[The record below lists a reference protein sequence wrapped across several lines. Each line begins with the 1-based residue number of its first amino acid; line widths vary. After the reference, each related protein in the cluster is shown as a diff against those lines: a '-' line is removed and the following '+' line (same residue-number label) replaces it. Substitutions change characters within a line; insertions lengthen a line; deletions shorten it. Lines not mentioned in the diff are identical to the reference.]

1 MTLPSEARQAERLA
15 LAGRLAAGVAHDF
28 NNILAAMMGAAEAIA
43 ARPGV
48 DGETRADAAQL
59 ATAARRGAAL
69 ARHLLAFVRD
79 TPPAPCRLDVRA
91 ALEDLSGLVRHIA
104 GRAVCVTVEVA
115 EATGGPLE
123 VEIDPTGF
131 DQVLLNLAANA
142 RDAMPG
148 GGTLRIA
155 CAGRGEEAVVEV
167 RDSGC
172 GIPPAVLPRI
182 FEPFFTAG
190 KPDGTGL
197 GLATVAEVVQGAGGR
212 VEVES
217 APGAGTCMRV
227 CLPRLSPRAG
237 VAAGSGT
244 VLLVE
249 DEPLTRR
256 LATRMLSAAGW
267 SVRVAGS
274 LAEALAAAQDVALTA
289 VVADHELPDGDG
301 AALVA
306 ALRRGGTP
314 GLPAVIASGHGPA
327 ALRREPAIAALL
339 AAAPGAAAV
348 LAKPYKAAELCAA
361 LAGVTGRSDPAA

>member
-1 MTLPSEARQAERLA
+1 MTLPPEARQTERLA

-28 NNILAAMMGAAEAIA
+28 NNILAAMLGAAEAIA
-43 ARPGV
+43 VRPGV
-48 DGETRADAAQL
+48 DGETRADATQL
-59 ATAARRGAAL
+59 AAAARRGAAL
-69 ARHLLAFVRD
+69 ARHLLACVHD

-91 ALEDLSGLVRHIA
+91 ALEDLSGLLRHIA
-104 GRAVCVTVEVA
+104 GRAVCVTVEAGTV
-115 EATGGPLE
+115 EGPLE

-142 RDAMPG
+142 RDAMPE

-155 CAGRGEEAVVEV
+155 CVAREGEAVVEV

-172 GIPPAVLPRI
+172 GIPPAVRPHI

-190 KPDGTGL
+190 KPGGTGL
-197 GLATVAEVVQGAGGR
+197 GLATVAEVVRGAGGH
-212 VEVES
+212 VVVES

-227 CLPRLSPRAG
+227 CLPRLPPREA
-237 VAAGSGT
+237 VAAGGGT

-267 SVRVAGS
+267 SVRAAGS
-274 LAEALAAAQDVALTA
+274 LAEAQAVAGEGPLAA
-289 VVADHELPDGDG
+289 VVVDQELPDGDG

-306 ALRRGGTP
+306 ALRRGGA
-314 GLPAVIASGHGPA
+314 GLPAVIASGHGPG
-327 ALRREPAIAALL
+327 ALRHEPAIAALL
-339 AAAPGAAAV
+339 AAAPGVTAV
-348 LAKPYKAAELCAA
+348 LAKPYKAADLCAA
-361 LAGVTGRSDPAA
+361 LAGVTGRGNTAA